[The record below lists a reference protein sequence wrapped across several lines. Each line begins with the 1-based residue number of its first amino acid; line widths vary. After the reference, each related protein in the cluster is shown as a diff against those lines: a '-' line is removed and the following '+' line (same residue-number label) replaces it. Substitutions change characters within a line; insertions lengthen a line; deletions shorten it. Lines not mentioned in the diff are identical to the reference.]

1 LLHALDELEDA
12 CVNAREWLT
21 QTIQAIRSEQY
32 TPDEALRDSIALS
45 FPETSVVHSV
55 LVALGALASFTDSNL
70 HPFGG
75 AVFRRSENLKR
86 DSCSFV
92 FIRGLKSFFKES
104 ALRAASSYRA

>member
-1 LLHALDELEDA
+1 MTTYYDPDPTPPHGTPRPVLSFRDEDLLHALDELEDA

-32 TPDEALRDSIALS
+32 SPDEALRDSIALS

-55 LVALGALASFTDSNL
+55 LVALGALAGFTDSNL

-75 AVFRRSENLKR
+75 ALDR
-86 DSCSFV
+86 
-92 FIRGLKSFFKES
+92 
-104 ALRAASSYRA
+104 